1 MEQINYII
9 TMDLAVKLLCKGI
22 ITPEEYMAF
31 LQSMTTKYGQNNLK
45 ILYQIK
51 LDMFLN

>member
-1 MEQINYII
+1 MEQINFII
-9 TMDLAVKLLCKGI
+9 TMDLAVKFLYKGV
-22 ITPEEYMAF
+22 ITPKEYKIF
-31 LQSMTTKYGQNNLK
+31 LHEMTKKYGQNNLQ